1 MRALLQPA
9 YGEADTLTVGD
20 APIPAPGRGQILVRV
35 SAASV
40 NAADV
45 FVMRGVPRMVR
56 PGNGL
61 WRPARRRLG
70 MDFAGVVTDVG
81 PGVTRWQ
88 VGDAVFGQ
96 GIATFAAFA
105 LAEQHRV
112 AAVPQGVDP
121 VHAATLPVAGTSAMR
136 AVEVANVMPG
146 QRVVVTGV
154 AGGVGQF
161 AAQLAALRGA
171 EVIGV
176 CSGRNVERV
185 RALGI
190 ANVLDYESQDP
201 VDTTVPYDAVI
212 DNAGGVRIRDWRR
225 VVVRGGA
232 ILPNSGVRGPDGGAL
247 MRVVKA
253 QWHGLVAPQRVRVF
267 SGTVTTERLTELGHL
282 LATERIRPLIDTVYD
297 LDQAP
302 EALALVAT
310 HHARGKVVVAIPP
323 TYLGAA

>member
-1 MRALLQPA
+1 MRALLQPV

-20 APIPAPGRGQILVRV
+20 APVPTPAKGQVLVQV
-35 SAASV
+35 AAASV

-45 FVMRGVPRMVR
+45 FLMRGVPRMVR

-61 WRPARRRLG
+61 RRPVRRRLG
-70 MDFAGVVTDVG
+70 MDLAGVVTEIG
-81 PGVTRWQ
+81 PGVTRWKA
-88 VGDAVFGQ
+88 GDAVFGE
-96 GIATFAAFA
+96 GIATFAEFTLAKEHQLAA
-105 LAEQHRV
+105 LPGGV
-112 AAVPQGVDP
+112 APE
-121 VHAATLPVAGTSAMR
+121 HAATLPVAGTTAMC
-136 AVEVANVMPG
+136 AVEVAKVAPG

-176 CSGRNVERV
+176 CSGRNIERV

-190 ANVLDYESQDP
+190 ENVIDYETQNP
-201 VDTTVPYDAVI
+201 LDTPTPYDAVI

-253 QWHGLVAPQRVRVF
+253 QWHGLVSPQRVSVF
-267 SGTVTTERLTELGHL
+267 SGTVTAERLAELGQL
-282 LATERIRPLIDTVYD
+282 LATERIRPLIDTMYT

-302 EALALVAT
+302 EALARVGT
-310 HHARGKVVVAIPP
+310 HHARGKVVITAAP
-323 TYLGAA
+323 TSTDG